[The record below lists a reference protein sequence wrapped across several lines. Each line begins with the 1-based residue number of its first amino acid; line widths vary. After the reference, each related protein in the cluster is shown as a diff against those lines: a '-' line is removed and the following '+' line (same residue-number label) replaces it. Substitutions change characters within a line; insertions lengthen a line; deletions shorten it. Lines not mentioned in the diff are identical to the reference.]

1 MTIDEAIEIACVLE
15 RNYMDKQGEFIEESK
30 KSNADGEKMN
40 DPYRISRDKARKL
53 YEAFLNT
60 EILPERNRGKL

>member
-15 RNYMDKQGEFIEESK
+15 RNYMDKQGEFIEEGK
-30 KSNADGEKMN
+30 KSNAN

-53 YEAFLNT
+53 CEAFLNT